1 MEFRQHTLDNG
12 LEIVAECTPRAYSM
26 ALGIFVQAGSR
37 DETEENNGVSH
48 FLEHMAFKGT
58 AQRTAADVNR
68 ELDEIG
74 SMSNAYTTEEQTVYF
89 ANFLPEYQ
97 DQATALLSD
106 MMRPVLRQE
115 DFDVEKQVIL
125 EEIAKYDDQPPY
137 GAHDKCMTAHFQSH
151 PLARIVL
158 GTVASVGGLTRQQ
171 MLDYFHQ
178 RYRPGNLVVAATG
191 HVDFDRLV
199 RQVERQCGDWQPGPA
214 PRETPPAAAHHSL
227 DLVYKPAATQQYVVQ
242 LAAAPDLNDDRRYA
256 ARVLATVLGDDSGS
270 RMFWELIDTGRA
282 DCAAMG
288 AYEFQGTGLFMTYLS
303 CLPEDAAENLKH
315 LDRIFQHAH
324 RDGVTQDE
332 LDRAKS
338 KIVSHL
344 VLQSERPGNRLFAV
358 GNNWMQRREYR
369 TLRQTLDR
377 YRAVTCDDL
386 RAILADYRLDVHT
399 TVAIGPLKR
408 LAGCE
413 ARPLPPTD
421 PVRQP

>member
-12 LEIVAECTPRAYSM
+12 LEIVAECNPRAYSM
-26 ALGIFVQAGSR
+26 ALGFFVQAGSR
-37 DETEENNGVSH
+37 DETEDNNGVSH

-58 AQRTAADVNR
+58 ARRTAADVNR

-106 MMRPVLRQE
+106 MLRPVLRQE
-115 DFDVEKQVIL
+115 DFDTEKRVIL
-125 EEIAKYDDQPPY
+125 EEIAKYEDQPPY
-137 GAHDKCMTAHFQSH
+137 GAHDKCMIAHFQSH

-158 GTVASVGGLTRQQ
+158 GTADSVGGLTRQQ
-171 MLDYFHQ
+171 MRDYLHR
-178 RYRPGNLVVAATG
+178 RYSPGNLVVAATG
-191 HVDFDRLV
+191 QIDFDRLV
-199 RQVERQCGDWQPGPA
+199 GLLERHCGDWQPAPA
-214 PRETPPAAAHHSL
+214 PRETPPAATHHSL
-227 DLVYKPAATQQYVVQ
+227 ELIYKQAATQLYVVQ
-242 LAAAPDLNDDRRYA
+242 LSAGPDLNDARRYA
-256 ARVLATVLGDDSGS
+256 ARILATILGDDSGS

-303 CLPEDAAENLKH
+303 CLPDDAEENLEH
-315 LDRIFQHAH
+315 LDRIFHQAH
-324 RDGVTQDE
+324 REGVTPDE
-332 LDRAKS
+332 LERAKS

-358 GNNWMQRREYR
+358 GNNWLQRREYR

-386 RAILADYRLDVHT
+386 EAILAAYRLDVHT
-399 TVAIGPLKR
+399 TVAVGPLKR
-408 LAGCE
+408 LAGHE
-413 ARPLPPTD
+413 ARPLPPA
-421 PVRQP
+421 